1 MAKVDPKEITYEIA
15 YDLNKQQ
22 AKEYLP
28 VVNCRDCGITGW
40 TSILNERSNA
50 TMTNLEAFYNRYF
63 KENNEKIPEI
73 KLHKMLYFAQI
84 ESIIQTRKP
93 LFEEE
98 FVAGKFGP
106 VMPCIRAPYKSDQFN
121 KKYTNDDL
129 TPIMDSVFKTY
140 SQTHPWVIAMISRGE
155 FCYKKARKN
164 IPIDEDSTN
173 KIKTEDMFADAMR
186 ISLARKKAKTRTST

>member
-1 MAKVDPKEITYEIA
+1 MEVLFKKNKKKGVKTQMYTVIEIA
-15 YDLNKQQ
+15 SY
-22 AKEYLP
+22 
-28 VVNCRDCGITGW
+28 I
-40 TSILNERSNA
+40 
-50 TMTNLEAFYNRYF
+50 YNRYF

-84 ESIIQTRKP
+84 ESIIQTGKP

-173 KIKTEDMFADAMR
+173 KIKTEDMFADAMLV
-186 ISLARKKAKTRTST
+186 SLARKKAKTRTSA